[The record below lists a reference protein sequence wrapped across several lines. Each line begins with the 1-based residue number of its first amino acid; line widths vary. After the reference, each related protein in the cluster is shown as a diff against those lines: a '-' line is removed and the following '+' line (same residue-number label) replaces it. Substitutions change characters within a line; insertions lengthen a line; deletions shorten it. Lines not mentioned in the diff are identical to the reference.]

1 MDTNIEVKKGNT
13 ISAFLAG
20 FMVHGT
26 QLGVGVLGFQRIIAK
41 ESGHDAWIS
50 VIMAGLVTHLTVWV
64 IVKTLQKY
72 PSADIYGIQVD
83 VFGKWIGT
91 SLGVV
96 YLTYFFMS
104 AGVVLRTYIEV
115 VQTWVFPNLPT
126 WILSAIILILAFYT
140 VLGGIRVVAG
150 YTFFSVAV
158 TIWLICDLYFP
169 LQFAQWEYLFPILD
183 ANMEQLFKG
192 MAAMSLTSIGF
203 EVIYAVYPYVQNKER
218 VVTSTQWAILVT
230 YVIYTLVMV
239 VSLVFFS
246 QGQLMRTIWATL
258 NLKKMVY
265 LPIMERFELVGISVW
280 LLVVLPNIMIFLWAS
295 ARGIKRLFGCNL
307 RRSLYW
313 ILPIIYIASLALLTR
328 QEMNRL
334 NDIYSKIGMY
344 VAYLYPYFLY
354 LMVIIKQR
362 TKRAKEGASDASVP
376 E

>member
-1 MDTNIEVKKGNT
+1 MDTNFEVKKGNT

-91 SLGVV
+91 CLGVV
-96 YLTYFFMS
+96 YLTYFFMA

-192 MAAMSLTSIGF
+192 MVAMSLTSIGF

-230 YVIYTLVMV
+230 YLIYTLVMV

-280 LLVVLPNIMIFLWAS
+280 LLVVLPNIMIYLWAS

-307 RRSLYW
+307 RKSLYW
-313 ILPIIYIASLALLTR
+313 ILPIIYVASLVLLTR

-334 NDIYSKIGMY
+334 NDIYSRIGMY
-344 VAYLYPYFLY
+344 VAYIYPYFLY

>member
-1 MDTNIEVKKGNT
+1 MDTNFEVKKGNT

-83 VFGKWIGT
+83 VFGRWIGT
-91 SLGVV
+91 CLGVV
-96 YLTYFFMS
+96 YLTYFFMA

-192 MAAMSLTSIGF
+192 MVAMSLTSIGF

-230 YVIYTLVMV
+230 YLIYTLVMV

-280 LLVVLPNIMIFLWAS
+280 LLVVLPNIMIYLWAS

-307 RRSLYW
+307 RKSLYW
-313 ILPIIYIASLALLTR
+313 ILPIIYVASLVLLTR

-334 NDIYSKIGMY
+334 NDIYSRIGMY

>member
-26 QLGVGVLGFQRIIAK
+26 QLGVGVLGFQRVIAK

-50 VIMAGLVTHLTVWV
+50 VIMAGLFTHLTVWV

-72 PSADIYGIQVD
+72 PSSDIYGIQND

-91 SLGVV
+91 CLGVV

-126 WILSAIILILAFYT
+126 WILSAVILLLAFYT

-183 ANMEQLFKG
+183 TNMEQLFKG
-192 MAAMSLTSIGF
+192 MVAMSLTSIGF

-218 VVTSTQWAILVT
+218 VVSSTQWAILVT
-230 YVIYTLVMV
+230 YLIYTLVMV

-265 LPIMERFELVGISVW
+265 MPIMERFELVGISVW

-307 RRSLYW
+307 RKSLYW